1 MKQKHK
7 INRVSSPRC
16 CSVDRGETIQ
26 TLLQIYSKWKLE
38 TGKKVE
44 REMVGKKGFIRT
56 FFHVRMFPC
65 IPTISISTF
74 FWVSNF
80 HSKPLLIWSMLS
92 QSDPTIG
99 LSFCIHNLPFN
110 LASKGALQFFLLG
123 CQRVLTEVV
132 ASLEAVCFSCNR
144 QPPVCDHLSR
154 DCLTGSPKQELE
166 STIASQIERWSMQ
179 LERETEGWI
188 KLAHRW
194 SNAQRDNQSIEL
206 RIVFPAQRICPSNF
220 VRAKSPSL

>member
-1 MKQKHK
+1 MVQDKMKTMSFLNKKIYFQFKLLQHKNDTIIKFLLYSLKDSTLCNNMKQKHK

-16 CSVDRGETIQ
+16 CSVDSGETIQ

-38 TGKKVE
+38 TGRKVE

-65 IPTISISTF
+65 IPTISLSTF

-99 LSFCIHNLPFN
+99 FSFCIHNLPFN
-110 LASKGALQFFLLG
+110 LASKGALQFLLLG
-123 CQRVLTEVV
+123 CQSEGIDWGG
-132 ASLEAVCFSCNR
+132 CCIGG
-144 QPPVCDHLSR
+144 
-154 DCLTGSPKQELE
+154 CLL
-166 STIASQIERWSMQ
+166 
-179 LERETEGWI
+179 
-188 KLAHRW
+188 
-194 SNAQRDNQSIEL
+194 
-206 RIVFPAQRICPSNF
+206 
-220 VRAKSPSL
+220 